1 MPEDTIIQFYKL
13 TIDKLQLMLI
23 NVLLYQFSNTKVS
36 QGSVATRLR
45 CDGILDDQFII
56 QPLLS
61 LSEKKLKIG
70 QHLPKLWA
78 NKFRVVF
85 L

>member
-56 QPLLS
+56 QSLLS
-61 LSEKKLKIG
+61 LSEKKIENRSTFAEVMG
-70 QHLPKLWA
+70 
-78 NKFRVVF
+78 N
-85 L
+85 